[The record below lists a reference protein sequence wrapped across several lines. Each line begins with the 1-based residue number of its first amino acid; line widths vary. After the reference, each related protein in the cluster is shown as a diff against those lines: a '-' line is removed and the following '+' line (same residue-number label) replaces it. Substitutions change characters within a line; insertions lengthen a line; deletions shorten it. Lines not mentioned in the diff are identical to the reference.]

1 METIRGTVQRLIFAN
16 ESNSYCVFLLY
27 DYNEERITCT
37 GKCEAP
43 KEGDELELTG
53 RFVEHPKYGTQFD
66 VRTLEKCKPDTIG
79 GAKQYLMNLGVKGF
93 GEKSAEK
100 VIAYFEDEII
110 DILKSDDPK
119 ELLEVPGLRKSIKED
134 LYHTLIG
141 EGVLQELNRFLEA
154 GGISAKWSRD
164 IYNIYGGAAIDVLR
178 DNPYTLLHIPGG
190 PSFTMADTL
199 ASSLGIEPDDPNRI
213 EAGLRDCLTGIGDNG
228 HSCLPVDVLIQKTF
242 DLLHGC
248 ADEIAAAVEEQLEY
262 GQLAATEHDGILYVY
277 TPELYMAE
285 TESVALTQLLMNEP
299 VLTALDTEDFLDGFE
314 ERYSIRLGDEQRE
327 AIDMALAN
335 KVTVITGGP
344 GTGKTT
350 IVKAIVEAFQ
360 QTNLQRILLCAPTG
374 RAAKR
379 LTEATGFE
387 ATTIH
392 RMLMPVE
399 GSDAYDFSKNEDD
412 PLEADVVI
420 VDEASMLNIQ
430 LYYALVA
437 AVPATAHL
445 VIVGD
450 VDQLPPIGA
459 GFVLRDMLN
468 AETIPYTRLAH
479 IYRQEKGNAI
489 VENAHRINEGQMPV
503 LSGDSDF
510 TFIEV
515 HTLRDMMSAII
526 NAYDSLR
533 DDVEDELDIQ
543 ILSPMRRN
551 AHGSLKI
558 SQAVQQAVNPPS
570 PKKAEVVING
580 ITYRVGDKVIQVLN
594 NYEYEIFNGEIGSIY
609 AISKTHI
616 GIRFTDK
623 DVSLPLDEAE
633 SIMPAYAITVHKSQ
647 GSEYSVVII
656 PFIPPYGIMLQR
668 SLLYT
673 AVTRARRRVVLIGT
687 KSAVQRA
694 VDTVRGDERYT
705 LFKERLQGMIE

>member
-1 METIRGTVQRLIFAN
+1 M
-16 ESNSYCVFLLY
+16 
-27 DYNEERITCT
+27 
-37 GKCEAP
+37 
-43 KEGDELELTG
+43 
-53 RFVEHPKYGTQFD
+53 
-66 VRTLEKCKPDTIG
+66 
-79 GAKQYLMNLGVKGF
+79 
-93 GEKSAEK
+93 
-100 VIAYFEDEII
+100 
-110 DILKSDDPK
+110 
-119 ELLEVPGLRKSIKED
+119 
-134 LYHTLIG
+134 
-141 EGVLQELNRFLEA
+141 
-154 GGISAKWSRD
+154 
-164 IYNIYGGAAIDVLR
+164 
-178 DNPYTLLHIPGG
+178 
-190 PSFTMADTL
+190 
-199 ASSLGIEPDDPNRI
+199 
-213 EAGLRDCLTGIGDNG
+213 
-228 HSCLPVDVLIQKTF
+228 
-242 DLLHGC
+242 
-248 ADEIAAAVEEQLEY
+248 
-262 GQLAATEHDGILYVY
+262 
-277 TPELYMAE
+277 
-285 TESVALTQLLMNEP
+285 
-299 VLTALDTEDFLDGFE
+299 TALDTEAFLDGFE

-360 QTNLQRILLCAPTG
+360 KTNLQRILLCAPTG

-459 GFVLRDMLN
+459 GFVLRDMLD

-489 VENAHRINEGQMPV
+489 VENAHRINEGQMPT

-551 AHGSLKI
+551 AYGSLKI

-609 AISKTHI
+609 AISKTHM

-673 AVTRARRRVVLIGT
+673 AVTRARRRVILIGT